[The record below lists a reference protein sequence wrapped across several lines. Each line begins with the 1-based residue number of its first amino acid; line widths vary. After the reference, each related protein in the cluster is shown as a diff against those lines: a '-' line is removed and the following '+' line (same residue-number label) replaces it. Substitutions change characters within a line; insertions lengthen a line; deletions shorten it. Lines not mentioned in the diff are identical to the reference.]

1 MYACAVR
8 ETKRGR
14 GLLGILL
21 PVSNKF
27 YQKKNSQVK
36 IDKLEYYTK
45 VYEGNIEGNIARST
59 PTDTPDKNTQKS
71 PAKFVKIVTIS
82 S

>member
-1 MYACAVR
+1 MGTPDSIRACTAV
-8 ETKRGR
+8 
-14 GLLGILL
+14 
-21 PVSNKF
+21 
-27 YQKKNSQVK
+27 QQVR

-71 PAKFVKIVTIS
+71 PANSLKL
-82 S
+82 